1 MTFFLIFKDH
11 PSGELWVTGSF
22 TSERRFKLVPPTQLG
37 KLQVKAGC
45 WKHCYTCFLFFSLLA
60 HQILKWSHC
69 PKWMCPFLHLHC
81 TSHQVKYLPNLPHV
95 KSHVF

>member
-37 KLQVKAGC
+37 KLQVKAGSLEALL
-45 WKHCYTCFLFFSLLA
+45 HLLSLLFSA
-60 HQILKWSHC
+60 CSSN
-69 PKWMCPFLHLHC
+69 
-81 TSHQVKYLPNLPHV
+81 T
-95 KSHVF
+95 